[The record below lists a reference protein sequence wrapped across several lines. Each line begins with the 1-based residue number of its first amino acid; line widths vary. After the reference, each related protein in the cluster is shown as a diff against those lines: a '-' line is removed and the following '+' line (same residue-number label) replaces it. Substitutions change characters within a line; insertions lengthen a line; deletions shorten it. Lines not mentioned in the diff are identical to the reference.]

1 MQLPALPSALPRI
14 VRTEFRLDWKG
25 IHGAAHWA
33 RVMRHGLHVVKH
45 HGGDP
50 LVVRLFALLHDSQR
64 VNEGRDEGHGARAA
78 EFAVQLNRD
87 GLLGLNSRQLDWLR
101 QACEE
106 HSNGKTQA
114 APTVQACWDADR
126 LDLGRVGTY
135 PNPRFL
141 CTEAAMDQD
150 YIQFAYRWSQRDPS
164 ARHQSSRWRADDAT
178 SHLEHLQ
185 TAMPVRG

>member
-1 MQLPALPSALPRI
+1 M
-14 VRTEFRLDWKG
+14 
-25 IHGAAHWA
+25 
-33 RVMRHGLHVVKH
+33 
-45 HGGDP
+45 
-50 LVVRLFALLHDSQR
+50 VRLFALLHDSQR
-64 VNEGRDEGHGARAA
+64 VNEGCDEGHGARAA
-78 EFAVQLNRD
+78 WFAVQLNRD